1 MRHGRLRVITLAG
14 LTPYAKAHALQLKMV
29 EERKRGTI
37 GDTLLLLEHPPVIT
51 LGRNA
56 DPAGVTAAPSVLEE
70 LGIETHRIERGGQV
84 TYHGPGQVVGYP
96 VLHLR
101 RMGLGTKRYVTKLE
115 GFLIRALRELGIE
128 AERDPHYPGV
138 WVNQAKIAALGVRI
152 SEKVTTHGFA
162 LNLDPRLEDFSHIVP
177 CGIPDREV
185 TSIKTV
191 AGQVFP
197 REEVIQ
203 VLVRSF
209 AEEFG
214 VQMMQTGEQKIR
226 RITGEGV
233 TQ

>member
-96 VLHLR
+96 ILDLR
-101 RMGLGTKRYVTKLE
+101 NLKIGVGRFVRMLE
-115 GFLIRALRELGIE
+115 DTMIQAAAALGIE
-128 AERDPHYPGV
+128 AGRKEGIIGIFTE
-138 WVNQAKIAALGVRI
+138 QGKIGAIGVRI
-152 SEKVTTHGFA
+152 TRGVSFHGFA
-162 LNLDPRLEDFSHIVP
+162 FNIDPDLSHFQLIIP
-177 CGIPDREV
+177 CGLMDESV
-185 TSIKTV
+185 TSA
-191 AGQVFP
+191 AGILGKAPPMTAVKEMFAGTFARVFGLK
-197 REEVIQ
+197 IQ
-203 VLVRSF
+203 
-209 AEEFG
+209 G
-214 VQMMQTGEQKIR
+214 
-226 RITGEGV
+226 
-233 TQ
+233 